1 MLWKGCSWVHRQHLL
16 PLERLGACEG
26 PGVQLDR
33 LGTGSQS
40 PPASA
45 ESSEQQDCS
54 AGAVVVGMAKQN
66 KQYLRLK
73 AQRVLVSQPPIS
85 ASASAVPKPWQRAA
99 SLGRSRG
106 WQDPADAML
115 CVGKERSPSTEG
127 SFPSACATPD
137 KVARESNDN

>member
-1 MLWKGCSWVHRQHLL
+1 MLSQFKTKVGVLSTYFGVTGCSGRAARESIDSTCCLWRGWGHVKDQGCRW
-16 PLERLGACEG
+16 
-26 PGVQLDR
+26 QLDR

-85 ASASAVPKPWQRAA
+85 ASASAVPKP
-99 SLGRSRG
+99 
-106 WQDPADAML
+106 
-115 CVGKERSPSTEG
+115 
-127 SFPSACATPD
+127 
-137 KVARESNDN
+137 